1 MSKTL
6 YVKASPREG
15 RSHSITVA
23 DAFLKA
29 HAEARPDAEI
39 TTMNLF
45 EAELPHLD
53 WETIRGKY
61 NIMHGR
67 EFTPEEKQ
75 SWQKV
80 VDVIED
86 FKSYDR
92 YVFAVPM
99 WNFSLPYKLKHFI
112 DVVTQ
117 PGYTF
122 TVGPDGYQ
130 GLNTGKAFVA
140 YARGGEYPEGSARAA
155 YNFQSTYFENWLRF
169 IGLADFQTVAAEQT
183 LASADVRDAG
193 KRAAIAKAVEIAGT
207 F

>member
-6 YVKASPREG
+6 YVKSSPRES
-15 RSHSITVA
+15 RSHSIIVA
-23 DAFLKA
+23 NAFLKA

-39 TTMNLF
+39 TTLNLF
-45 EAELPHLD
+45 ETELPHMD
-53 WETIRGKY
+53 WETIQGKY

-67 EFTPEEKQ
+67 EFTPEEKR
-75 SWQKV
+75 SWQKI

-99 WNFSLPYKLKHFI
+99 WNFSVPYKLKHFI

-122 TVGPDGYQ
+122 TVGPDGYL
-130 GLNTGKAFVA
+130 GLNSGKVFVA
-140 YARGGEYPEGSARAA
+140 YARGGEYPA
-155 YNFQSTYFENWLRF
+155 
-169 IGLADFQTVAAEQT
+169 
-183 LASADVRDAG
+183 
-193 KRAAIAKAVEIAGT
+193 
-207 F
+207 